1 MAENEINSENVE
13 EVEET
18 VGEKLDDIEEK
29 LDGSIE
35 GGCGECGNA
44 AVLYEEY
51 VTRKLR
57 EKAERQNKQ

>member
-13 EVEET
+13 EV
-18 VGEKLDDIEEK
+18 
-29 LDGSIE
+29 E

>member
-18 VGEKLDDIEEK
+18 VGEK